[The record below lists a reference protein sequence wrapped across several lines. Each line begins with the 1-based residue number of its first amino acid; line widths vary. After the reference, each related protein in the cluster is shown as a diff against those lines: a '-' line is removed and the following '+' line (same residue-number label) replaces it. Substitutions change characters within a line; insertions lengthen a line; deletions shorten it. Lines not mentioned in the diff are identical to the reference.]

1 MGQAFF
7 RIEHQGKC
15 IHIGF
20 ERGAELTVDQII
32 EVMDRE
38 NDLYEIKGR
47 YDLWDFRGCRPS
59 PSFGYEAMNRIVE
72 HIKIRHGQGPWSD
85 KTALLVD
92 DATQYGLSRMFQI
105 LVDGFPTQIGIFMDE
120 AEARDWLGCRLDAE
134 G

>member
-7 RIEHQGKC
+7 RIEHQGQC
-15 IHIGF
+15 ICVGF
-20 ERGAELTVDQII
+20 ERGTELTVELII
-32 EVMDRE
+32 EAMDRE

-47 YDLWDFRGCRPS
+47 CDLWDFRGCQPS
-59 PSFGYEAMNRIVE
+59 QNFGYEAMNRLVE
-72 HIKIRHGQGPWSD
+72 AIKSRTGGGPWSD

-120 AEARDWLGCRLDAE
+120 AEARDWLGRRLDAE

>member
-1 MGQAFF
+1 
-7 RIEHQGKC
+7 
-15 IHIGF
+15 
-20 ERGAELTVDQII
+20 
-32 EVMDRE
+32 MDRE

-47 YDLWDFRGCRPS
+47 CDLWDFRGCQPS
-59 PSFGYEAMNRIVE
+59 QNFGYEAMNRLVE
-72 HIKIRHGQGPWSD
+72 AIKSRTGGGPWSD

-120 AEARDWLGCRLDAE
+120 AEARDWLGRRLDAK